1 MRSPQRLVWSEGMLL
16 SPQHLQALDRFH
28 EAYAAARIAA
38 LAPIEWGVLEVE
50 IDAAA
55 LTSGQV
61 RLQRFAGILPD
72 GLPVAFEDA
81 ESAPPPREVGAR
93 FPASA
98 RSLDVYLA
106 IPRERDG
113 VPAYSDGGG
122 SSPSR
127 YLATT
132 RTVSDAASPDA
143 SVPVQF
149 ARPNAAVLLGD
160 ERREDHESIKV
171 AEIVRTP
178 AGQLV
183 VADDYVPPCLRI
195 GASPWLVTGL
205 RDVLTRAVAKARE
218 LAEVRRH
225 RDAAAGIT
233 TPDLVRL
240 LQLLVLDR
248 NIPVLAHLSD
258 AGDASPRE
266 CYLQLAQLAGE
277 LCTFRGEDPSDL
289 PKLQHA
295 DLRATFDPLFVRLGD
310 LLGGLAMQQYVKIAL
325 EQHAGGLF
333 LARFAEERLLRGQLF
348 LTVKSEHPEA
358 MIVEQFPRLCK
369 IAAASEVRSLVQSA
383 TPGLPLRVVHRPP
396 PQLPVVPGVV
406 YFAFVPGDRF
416 WQGIVA
422 GRNLALYLP
431 PPFDPVK
438 TNVELLAIPGAEG
451 TQSGAE

>member
-1 MRSPQRLVWSEGMLL
+1 MRSLQRLVWSEGMLL

-28 EAYAAARIAA
+28 ETYAAARIAA
-38 LAPIEWGVLEVE
+38 LAPIDWGVLEVE
-50 IDAAA
+50 LDSSA
-55 LTSGQV
+55 LTAGQV
-61 RLQRFAGILPD
+61 RLQRFAGVLPD

-81 ESAPPPREVGAR
+81 ENAPPAREVGTL

-106 IPRERDG
+106 VPRERDG
-113 VPAYSDGGG
+113 VPAYSDGGS

-132 RTVSDAASPDA
+132 RLVPDASSPDA
-143 SVPVQF
+143 TVPVRF
-149 ARPNAAVLLGD
+149 ARPNAVVILGD

-178 AGQLV
+178 AGQLAV
-183 VADDYVPPCLRI
+183 GEDYVPPCLRI
-195 GASPWLVTGL
+195 GASPRLVAGL
-205 RDVLTRAVAKARE
+205 RDVLTRAVAKMRE

-225 RDAAAGIT
+225 RDAASEIA

-240 LQLLVLDR
+240 LQLLVLDAH
-248 NIPVLAHLSD
+248 IPVLAHLAD
-258 AGDASPRE
+258 AGDAAPRE

-277 LCTFRGEDPSDL
+277 LCTFRGEDPSTL

-295 DLRATFDPLFVRLGD
+295 DLRATFEPLFARLGD

-333 LARFAEERLLRGQLF
+333 LARFSEERVLRGQLF
-348 LTVKSEHPEA
+348 LTVKSDHPESTV
-358 MIVEQFPRLCK
+358 VEQLPRLCK
-369 IAAASEVRSLVQSA
+369 IASASEVRGLVQSA

-396 PQLPVVPGVV
+396 PQLPIRPGVI
-406 YFAFVPGDRF
+406 YFALVPGDRF
-416 WQGIVA
+416 WQGIVT

-431 PPFDPVK
+431 PPFDPAK
-438 TNVELLAIPGAEG
+438 TNLELLAIPAAEAAQGGAG
-451 TQSGAE
+451 

>member
-28 EAYAAARIAA
+28 EAYAGARVAA
-38 LAPIEWGVLEVE
+38 LAPIDWGVLEVE
-50 IDAAA
+50 LDPAA
-55 LTSGQV
+55 LTAGQV
-61 RLQRFAGILPD
+61 RLQRFAGVLPD
-72 GLPVAFEDA
+72 GLPLAFEGA
-81 ESAPPPREVGAR
+81 ENAPPPREVGAT
-93 FPASA
+93 FAASA

-106 IPRERDG
+106 VPREREG
-113 VPAYSDGGG
+113 VPAYSDDGGPG
-122 SSPSR
+122 TGR

-132 RTVSDAASPDA
+132 RPVPDASAPDA

-149 ARPNAAVLLGD
+149 ARPNAVVLLGD

-178 AGQLV
+178 TGQLAV
-183 VADDYVPPCLRI
+183 GEGYVPPCLRV
-195 GASPWLVTGL
+195 GASPWLLGGL

-225 RDAAAGIT
+225 RDAASEIT
-233 TPDLVRL
+233 APDLVRL
-240 LQLLVLDR
+240 LQLLVLDAH
-248 NIPVLAHLSD
+248 IPVLAHLAD

-266 CYLQLAQLAGE
+266 CYLQLARLAGE

-295 DLRATFDPLFVRLGD
+295 DLRATFEPLFARLGD
-310 LLGGLAMQQYVKIAL
+310 LLGGLALQQYVKIAL

-348 LTVKSEHPEA
+348 LTVKSEHPEGTV
-358 MIVEQFPRLCK
+358 VEQLPRLCK
-369 IAAASEVRSLVQSA
+369 IAAASEIRGLVQSA
-383 TPGLPLRVVHRPP
+383 TPGLPLRVAHRPP
-396 PQLPVVPGVV
+396 PQLPVHPGVV
-406 YFAFVPGDRF
+406 YFALVPGDHF

-422 GRNLALYLP
+422 GRNLTLYLP
-431 PPFDPVK
+431 PPFDPAK
-438 TNVELLAIPGAEG
+438 TNLELLAIPSAEA
-451 TQSGAE
+451 TQSGAG